1 MPRMYVLNSWVGSCE
16 YDEGDTYSGEQIGNR
31 NQRSVEVRMSRDGD
45 SWKASTIP
53 KKPRKQPSLRDSIL
67 LADRHLNRLEG
78 LSERLENEYLLGE
91 VGTNDYLLMR
101 RSLDK
106 RLQKAWLRVERENGW
121 TDSEP
126 LAQHEE
132 PIEQINYTSYN
143 ESPIV
148 SSPAQEIFSSLSD
161 GNVFKI
167 AYIKI
172 KRIAE
177 ALK

>member
-1 MPRMYVLNSWVGSCE
+1 MPRMYVLNSWVGAAE
-16 YDEGDTYSGEQIGNR
+16 YDEGDTYSGEQIGHR

-45 SWKASTIP
+45 GWKASTAT
-53 KKPRKQPSLRDSIL
+53 KKPKKQPSLRDSIL

-121 TDSEP
+121 SDSEP

-148 SSPAQEIFSSLSD
+148 SSTAQEIFCSLSD
-161 GNVFKI
+161 RNVFKI
-167 AYIKI
+167 AYMKI